1 MKSSC
6 GSATSS
12 SWRTV
17 RPPTPLSNTAIGS
30 RRDGMAPWCQTP
42 RRGPSPDGVQR
53 TLEVLGD
60 RLADALRAVHLLRGE
75 DDGREQPG
83 DEQDQAD
90 VLDRDLATLLAGEP
104 VDGGVDAP
112 HELVSHVETSLGRRS
127 GAPSLTPGM
136 LRSAGTRI
144 QTAKRRNCS
153 IFVSGGPVR
162 SGRPSSVACRC

>member
-17 RPPTPLSNTAIGS
+17 RPATPLSNTAIAS

-75 DDGREQPG
+75 DDGRERL
-83 DEQDQAD
+83 DAEQDQAD
-90 VLDRDLATLLAGEP
+90 VLDRALPTLLAGEP
-104 VDGGVDAP
+104 VHGGV
-112 HELVSHVETSLGRRS
+112 
-127 GAPSLTPGM
+127 
-136 LRSAGTRI
+136 
-144 QTAKRRNCS
+144 
-153 IFVSGGPVR
+153 
-162 SGRPSSVACRC
+162 

>member
-42 RRGPSPDGVQR
+42 RRGPSPDRVQR

-83 DEQDQAD
+83 DEQDQAA
-90 VLDRDLATLLAGEP
+90 VLRRALATLLADEP

-112 HELVSHVETSLGRRS
+112 HELVSHVEDLLGTPLRRPVVDARDAPERGRAHPDGKAPELQQLRVRRG
-127 GAPSLTPGM
+127 GAVGAT
-136 LRSAGTRI
+136 I
-144 QTAKRRNCS
+144 
-153 IFVSGGPVR
+153 
-162 SGRPSSVACRC
+162 